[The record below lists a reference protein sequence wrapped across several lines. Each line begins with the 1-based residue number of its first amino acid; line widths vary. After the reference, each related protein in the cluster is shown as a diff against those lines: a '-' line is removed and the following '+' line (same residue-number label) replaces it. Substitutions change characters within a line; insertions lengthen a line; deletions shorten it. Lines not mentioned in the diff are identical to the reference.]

1 MIIFETFC
9 CRYPYP
15 IPDTSVP
22 LRTGLFVTFPDHHFA
37 GVVTLGVREFV
48 LSVVHTLP
56 NPLLKAPATRLG
68 ALQQKKNMKSLAPFY
83 YDFISYLQS

>member
-1 MIIFETFC
+1 MIIFEIFFC
-9 CRYPYP
+9 IYPYP

-37 GVVTLGVREFV
+37 GVVTLGVREFI